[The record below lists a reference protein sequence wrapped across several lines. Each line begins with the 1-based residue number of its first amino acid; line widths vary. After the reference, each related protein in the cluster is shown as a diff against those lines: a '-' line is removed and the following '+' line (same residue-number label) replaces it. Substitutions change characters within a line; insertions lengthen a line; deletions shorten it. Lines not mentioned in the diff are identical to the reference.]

1 MGYLDPEYVQTS
13 QLTEKNDV
21 YNFGVVLIK
30 LLIGKRALSF
40 DRPKK
45 ERSLTI
51 YFLSFLK
58 DNRLLKILEKHIAK
72 EGKVEQMKEVANL
85 AKRYLRL
92 KGEDRP
98 TMKEVATELEGLRKM
113 EVLSW
118 VNVDSNSKETKFLL
132 SEKSDSYKYNAS
144 NKSTNV
150 YDSVRDHVILDL
162 DGGR

>member
-1 MGYLDPEYVQTS
+1 MQTS
-13 QLTEKNDV
+13 QLTEKNNV

-58 DNRLLKILEKHIAK
+58 DNRLLKILEKYIAK

-92 KGEDRP
+92 KGEDRR
-98 TMKEVATELEGLRKM
+98 TMNEVATELEGLRKM

-118 VNVDSNSKETKFLL
+118 VNVSNSEETKFLL